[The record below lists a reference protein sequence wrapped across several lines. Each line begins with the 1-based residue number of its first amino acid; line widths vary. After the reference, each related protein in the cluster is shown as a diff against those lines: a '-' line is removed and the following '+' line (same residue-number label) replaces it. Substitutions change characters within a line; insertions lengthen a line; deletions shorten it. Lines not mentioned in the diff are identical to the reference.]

1 MFSDLARLR
10 MLQQAMEYQRAHHY
24 CGYNYILSTTSKTNK
39 AKSWIAGPRT
49 LSEKAHL
56 TRGQTYLS
64 QVEMVPE
71 VHTGMG
77 FK

>member
-1 MFSDLARLR
+1 MAIITFTLL
-10 MLQQAMEYQRAHHY
+10 L
-24 CGYNYILSTTSKTNK
+24 
-39 AKSWIAGPRT
+39 KSWIVGPRT

-71 VHTGMG
+71 VHIGMG